1 MNPFS
6 VITSI
11 ADLGGRI
18 MERWFPPTMSEADK
32 ERARQEFQVLLQQ
45 AALQDQQ
52 IRAQLVLAEIKG
64 ESWLQ
69 RNWRP
74 ILMLSIVGIVI
85 NNSIVFPLLRAF
97 GVAAIPLEL
106 TDALWTT
113 LQIGLGGYVVGR
125 SAEKIAETWKGGQQ
139 QQQRPPEQPKPHD
152 THGPK
157 PY

>member
-6 VITSI
+6 VITTI
-11 ADLGGRI
+11 ADLGGKV
-18 MERWFPPTMSEADK
+18 MDRWFPPTMSEADK

-52 IRAQLVLAEIKG
+52 IRAHLVLAEIQG

-74 ILMLSIVGIVI
+74 ILMLSIVGIVV
-85 NNSIVFPLLRAF
+85 NNAIIFPILQAF

-125 SAEKIAETWKGGQQ
+125 SAEKIADTWKGH
-139 QQQRPPEQPKPHD
+139 PPRAQIEAPKPTLPD
-152 THGPK
+152 PHGPK